1 MQDTPQ
7 NKQIGNKDFEK
18 KADLHAK
25 TATPVKLL
33 KFYIPDLG
41 TTVEAENI
49 GEAVEKAKAL
59 IKSKQQ

>member
-1 MQDTPQ
+1 MIEGQ

-25 TATPVKLL
+25 TLVPVKLL
-33 KFYIPDLG
+33 TFYIPDLG

-49 GEAVEKAKAL
+49 EEAVEKAKAL
-59 IKSKQQ
+59 IKSN